1 MKKLL
6 LLHLFILATSSLFA
20 IKHIDT
26 SEENWTYGNM
36 HLWRAHSAYSI
47 IDEVAVMKE
56 KVFALSNHSLFA
68 VDKRSE
74 ELSYYSRLTGLN
86 GAVISTI
93 GYNPALN
100 LLLVCYENG
109 QLDVINAKDEI
120 ENIPDLYLKQANFS
134 KIVNSIYMYEN
145 TAYLAMDF
153 GILVLDMKKREIK
166 DTYIIGKDASE
177 VNIKD
182 ITILGDSIYAV
193 SPQLLYSAALSD
205 PLSDY
210 AYWQTQSLP
219 NGKEV
224 TALCAHE
231 EQLYIVRDAVLWSR
245 NGGQWHKHSTTFA
258 AKDLCQTNQELFIL
272 PKDKDGVAIVGT
284 DLSLQW
290 QEMGIISDIQS
301 DGNSLWF
308 ALDKYG
314 LMRGSDR
321 QTFLPDG
328 PINNIAY
335 RMRFFGDRLYIVP
348 GGRWAT
354 QNNTPGDIMYYE
366 NGSWTNISNAQ
377 LNEAT
382 GTTILD
388 LMNVAQ
394 DPKDPD
400 HYFVTSYGLG
410 LLEMHDTTVVK
421 LHNHTN
427 SQLKS
432 AAPNNPL
439 RAGFYVRTD
448 GAMFDE
454 QGYLWVI
461 NTEVDKNL
469 HIMDAN
475 GNTLAAYNLESN
487 SGRIQLYTP
496 GEIMVDKRN
505 TQWKWIPICRAN
517 NGIAAGLLL
526 LQDNGTPL
534 NPIDDKVIYKS
545 EWYDQNGKPVAP
557 ESIYCMTQ
565 DRDNTMWVGTNKGLF
580 LIPATI
586 DFTTSNRCERVI
598 IGRNDGT
605 QLGDYLLDN
614 EQINHIVVD
623 GANRKWIAT
632 ATSGVFLLSSNGE
645 ETIEHFTSENS
656 PLPSNNVLSIAIQ
669 ESTGEVFFGTS
680 QGLVSYMSDAI
691 EPAKNFSD
699 IYVYPNPVHPNYHG
713 VVTIR
718 GLMAN
723 TEVRIVDAS
732 GNLVTTIQGNGGEA
746 VWDMTNAQG
755 SRVASGI
762 YTALCNTQDGAAH
775 STVKIMVMN

>member
-6 LLHLFILATSSLFA
+6 LLHFFILATSNLFA
-20 IKHIDT
+20 NKHIDT

-68 VDKRSE
+68 VDKQSE

-109 QLDVINAKDEI
+109 QIDVINAKDEI

-219 NGKEV
+219 NGQEA
-224 TALCAHE
+224 TALSAHKQ
-231 EQLYIVRDAVLWSR
+231 QLYIIRDAVLWSR

-328 PINNIAY
+328 PINNTAY

-354 QNNTPGDIMYYE
+354 QNKTPAEIMFYE
-366 NGSWTNISNAQ
+366 NDSWVNISHSQ
-377 LNEAT
+377 INEACNA
-382 GTTILD
+382 TILD

-394 DPKDPD
+394 DPKDKD
-400 HYFVTSYGLG
+400 HYFVTSFGSG
-410 LLEMHDTTVVK
+410 LLEMYRDEVIK
-421 LHNHTN
+421 LYTPSN
-427 SQLKS
+427 SSLTS
-432 AAPNNPL
+432 AVDKHPEL
-439 RAGFYVRTD
+439 YTRTD
-448 GAMFDE
+448 GAMFDN
-454 QGYLWVI
+454 QGYLWVL
-461 NTEVDKNL
+461 NTSATNNI
-469 HIMDAN
+469 HIIDAN
-475 GNTLAAYNLESN
+475 GNTIAKYNLYN
-487 SGRIQLYTP
+487 DGVRVPLYTP
-496 GEIMVDKRN
+496 GEILVDHRN
-505 TQWKWIPICRAN
+505 PTWKWIPLCRYN
-517 NGIAAGLLL
+517 TGLIL
-526 LQDNGTPL
+526 LQDNGTPTD
-534 NPIDDKVIYKS
+534 PMDDKVTYHT
-545 EWYDQNGKPVAP
+545 EWYDQNGKQVLP
-557 ESIYCMTQ
+557 ESIFSLAQ

-605 QLGDYLLDN
+605 QLGDYLLEN
-614 EQINHIVVD
+614 EQINSIMVD
-623 GANRKWIAT
+623 GGNRKWIGT
-632 ATSGVFLLSSNGE
+632 ASSGVFLLSPNGE

-669 ESTGEVFFGTS
+669 ESTGEVFFGTG

-691 EPAKNFSD
+691 EPATDFNE
-699 IYVYPNPVHPNYHG
+699 IYAYPNPVHPNYKG
-713 VVTIR
+713 LITIR

-723 TEVRIVDAS
+723 TQVRIVDAN
-732 GNLVTTIQGNGGEA
+732 GNLVTNIPSNGGEA
-746 VWDMTNAQG
+746 IWDMTNAQG
-755 SRVASGI
+755 DRVATGI
-762 YTALCNTQDGAAH
+762 YTILCNTADGSGH
-775 STVKIMVMN
+775 GTTKILIMN

>member
-6 LLHLFILATSSLFA
+6 LLHFFILATSNLFA
-20 IKHIDT
+20 NKHIDT

-68 VDKRSE
+68 VDKQSE

-134 KIVNSIYMYEN
+134 KIVNNICMHEN
-145 TAYLAMDF
+145 TAYLAMGF

-219 NGKEV
+219 NGQEA
-224 TALCAHE
+224 TALSAHKQ
-231 EQLYIVRDAVLWSR
+231 QLYIIRDAVLWSR

-272 PKDKDGVAIVGT
+272 PKDKDGVAIIGT

-328 PINNIAY
+328 PINNTAY

-354 QNNTPGDIMYYE
+354 QNKTPAEIMFYE
-366 NGSWTNISNAQ
+366 NDSWVNISHSQ
-377 LNEAT
+377 INEACNA
-382 GTTILD
+382 TILD

-394 DPKDPD
+394 DPKDKD
-400 HYFVTSYGLG
+400 HYFVTSFGSG
-410 LLEMHDTTVVK
+410 LLEMYRDEVIK
-421 LHNHTN
+421 LYTPSN
-427 SQLKS
+427 SSLTS
-432 AAPNNPL
+432 AVDKHPEL
-439 RAGFYVRTD
+439 YTRTD
-448 GAMFDE
+448 GAMFDN
-454 QGYLWVI
+454 QGYLWVL
-461 NTEVDKNL
+461 NTSATNNI
-469 HIMDAN
+469 HIIDAN
-475 GNTLAAYNLESN
+475 GNTIAKYNLYSD
-487 SGRIQLYTP
+487 GVRVPLYTP
-496 GEIMVDKRN
+496 GEILVDHRN
-505 TQWKWIPICRAN
+505 PTWKWIPLCRYN
-517 NGIAAGLLL
+517 TGLIL
-526 LQDNGTPL
+526 LQDNGTPTD
-534 NPIDDKVIYKS
+534 PMDDKVTYHT
-545 EWYDQNGKPVAP
+545 EWYDQNGKLVLP
-557 ESIYCMTQ
+557 ESIFSLAQ

-580 LIPATI
+580 LVPATI

-605 QLGDYLLDN
+605 QLGDYLLEN
-614 EQINHIVVD
+614 EQINSIVVD
-623 GANRKWIAT
+623 GGNRKWIGT
-632 ATSGVFLLSSNGE
+632 ASSGVFLLSPNGE

-669 ESTGEVFFGTS
+669 ESTGEVFFGTG

-691 EPAKNFSD
+691 EPATDFNE
-699 IYVYPNPVHPNYHG
+699 IYAYPNPVHPNYKG
-713 VVTIR
+713 LITIR

-723 TEVRIVDAS
+723 TQVRIVDAN
-732 GNLVTTIQGNGGEA
+732 GNLVTNIPSNGGEA
-746 VWDMTNAQG
+746 IWDMTNAQG
-755 SRVASGI
+755 DRVATGI
-762 YTALCNTQDGAAH
+762 YTILCNTADGSGH
-775 STVKIMVMN
+775 GTTKILIMN

>member
-6 LLHLFILATSSLFA
+6 LLHLFILATSNLFA
-20 IKHIDT
+20 NKHINT

-68 VDKRSE
+68 VDKQSE

-109 QLDVINAKDEI
+109 QIDVINAKDEI

-134 KIVNSIYMYEN
+134 KIVNNICMHEN

-219 NGKEV
+219 NGQEA
-224 TALCAHE
+224 TALSAHKQ
-231 EQLYIVRDAVLWSR
+231 QLYIIRDAVLWSR

-328 PINNIAY
+328 PINNTAY

-354 QNNTPGDIMYYE
+354 QNKTPAEIMFYE
-366 NGSWTNISNAQ
+366 NDSWVNISHSQ
-377 LNEAT
+377 INEACNA
-382 GTTILD
+382 TILD

-394 DPKDPD
+394 DPKDKD
-400 HYFVTSYGLG
+400 HYFVTSFGSG
-410 LLEMHDTTVVK
+410 LLEMYRDEVIK
-421 LHNHTN
+421 LYTPSN
-427 SQLKS
+427 SSLTS
-432 AAPNNPL
+432 AVDKHPEL
-439 RAGFYVRTD
+439 YTRTD
-448 GAMFDE
+448 GAMFDN
-454 QGYLWVI
+454 QGYLWVL
-461 NTEVDKNL
+461 NTSATNNI
-469 HIMDAN
+469 HIIDAN
-475 GNTLAAYNLESN
+475 GNTIAKYNLYSD
-487 SGRIQLYTP
+487 GVRVPLYTP
-496 GEIMVDKRN
+496 GEILVDHRN
-505 TQWKWIPICRAN
+505 PTWKWIPLCRYN
-517 NGIAAGLLL
+517 TGLIL
-526 LQDNGTPL
+526 LQDNGTPTD
-534 NPIDDKVIYKS
+534 PMDDKVTYHT
-545 EWYDQNGKPVAP
+545 EWYDQNGKQVLP
-557 ESIYCMTQ
+557 ESIFSLAQ

-580 LIPATI
+580 LVPATI

-605 QLGDYLLDN
+605 QLGDYLLEN
-614 EQINHIVVD
+614 EQINSIVVD
-623 GANRKWIAT
+623 GGNRKWIGT
-632 ATSGVFLLSSNGE
+632 ASSGVFLLSPNGE

-656 PLPSNNVLSIAIQ
+656 PLPSNHVLSIAIQ
-669 ESTGEVFFGTS
+669 ESTGEVFFGTG

-691 EPAKNFSD
+691 EPATDFNE
-699 IYVYPNPVHPNYHG
+699 IYAYPNPVHPNYKG
-713 VVTIR
+713 LITIR

-723 TEVRIVDAS
+723 TQVRIVDAN
-732 GNLVTTIQGNGGEA
+732 GNLVTNIPSNGGEA
-746 VWDMTNAQG
+746 IWDMTNAQG
-755 SRVASGI
+755 DRVATGI
-762 YTALCNTQDGAAH
+762 YTILCNTADGSGH
-775 STVKIMVMN
+775 GTTKILIMN

>member
-6 LLHLFILATSSLFA
+6 LLHFFILATSNLFA
-20 IKHIDT
+20 NKHIDT

-68 VDKRSE
+68 VDKQSE

-134 KIVNSIYMYEN
+134 KIVNNICMHEN
-145 TAYLAMDF
+145 TAYLAMGF

-219 NGKEV
+219 NGQEA
-224 TALCAHE
+224 TALSAHKQ
-231 EQLYIVRDAVLWSR
+231 QLYIIRDAVLWSR

-328 PINNIAY
+328 PINNTAY

-354 QNNTPGDIMYYE
+354 QNKTPAEIMFYE
-366 NGSWTNISNAQ
+366 NDSWVNISHSQ
-377 LNEAT
+377 INEACNA
-382 GTTILD
+382 TILD

-394 DPKDPD
+394 DPKDKD
-400 HYFVTSYGLG
+400 HYFVTSFGSG
-410 LLEMHDTTVVK
+410 LLEMYRDEVIK
-421 LHNHTN
+421 LYTPSN
-427 SQLKS
+427 SSLTS
-432 AAPNNPL
+432 AVDKHPEL
-439 RAGFYVRTD
+439 YTRTD
-448 GAMFDE
+448 GAMFDN
-454 QGYLWVI
+454 QGYLWVL
-461 NTEVDKNL
+461 NTSATNNI
-469 HIMDAN
+469 HIIDAN
-475 GNTLAAYNLESN
+475 GNTIAKYNLYN
-487 SGRIQLYTP
+487 DGVRVPLYTP
-496 GEIMVDKRN
+496 GEILVDHRN
-505 TQWKWIPICRAN
+505 PTWKWIPLCRYN
-517 NGIAAGLLL
+517 TGLIL
-526 LQDNGTPL
+526 LQDNGTPTD
-534 NPIDDKVIYKS
+534 PMDDKVTYHT
-545 EWYDQNGKPVAP
+545 EWYDQNGKQVLP
-557 ESIYCMTQ
+557 ESIFSLAQ

-605 QLGDYLLDN
+605 QLGDYLLEN
-614 EQINHIVVD
+614 EQINSIMVD
-623 GANRKWIAT
+623 GGNRKWIGT
-632 ATSGVFLLSSNGE
+632 ASSGVFLLSPNGE

-669 ESTGEVFFGTS
+669 ESTGEVFFGTG

-691 EPAKNFSD
+691 EPATDFNE
-699 IYVYPNPVHPNYHG
+699 IYAYPNPVHPNYKG
-713 VVTIR
+713 LITIR

-723 TEVRIVDAS
+723 TQVRIVDAN
-732 GNLVTTIQGNGGEA
+732 GNLVTNIPSNGGEA
-746 VWDMTNAQG
+746 IWDMTNAQG
-755 SRVASGI
+755 DRVATGI
-762 YTALCNTQDGAAH
+762 YTILCNTADGSGH
-775 STVKIMVMN
+775 GTTKILIMN